1 MIPFTDA
8 LSTVLAQ
15 SQPLEAVETPPLLEA
30 LGRTLAQDVA
40 ARENIPISDNSAMDG
55 YAVRH
60 ADVAGAERPPLRVV
74 EVLGAEHAATRTV
87 QPGEAMKIMTGAPIP
102 PGADA
107 VVMVEHTRTDG
118 AQVWIEGE
126 ISAGQHIRPAG
137 GDMQAGQLVLP
148 AGTRLGAAQLG
159 LLASLGHTR
168 VPVVRRPRVGVL
180 ATGNELVPP
189 DAPLAPGKVR
199 NANSYSLCA
208 LTRLAGADAEF
219 LGIAADDI
227 DDLRR
232 RLAEG
237 LAQFDVLIT
246 SGGVSMGDF
255 DYIKHLVDEVGLTV
269 HFRTV
274 NVKPGKPVVFGS
286 RDGRLFFGLPG
297 NPVSSMVMYQQL
309 VRPSLRRL
317 LGLRGNGLRSLPAVM
332 DTPYAKRD
340 GKRHFLRGILQ
351 EQPEGLPHVRLT
363 GSQDSNIL
371 FSMGRADCFVVVP
384 EERTQVQPGETV
396 TVQLFEEEPAAIDE
410 AVPTGR

>member
-1 MIPFTDA
+1 MIPFVEA

-15 SQPLEAVETPPLLEA
+15 SQPLEAVETPPLLEC

-40 ARENIPISDNSAMDG
+40 ARENIPITDNSAMDG

-60 ADVAGAERPPLRVV
+60 ADLADAKRQPLRVV
-74 EVLGAEHAATRTV
+74 EVLGAEHAATREV

-107 VVMVEHTRTDG
+107 VVMVEHSRAEGD
-118 AQVWIEGE
+118 QVWLDGDVE
-126 ISAGQHIRPAG
+126 AGQHIRPAG
-137 GDMQAGQLVLP
+137 GDMHAGQLVLP

-159 LLASLGHTR
+159 LLASLGHLR
-168 VPVVRRPRVGVL
+168 IPVVRRPRVGVL

-189 DAPLAPGKVR
+189 DAPLLPGKVR
-199 NANSYSLCA
+199 DANSYSLCA
-208 LTRLAGADAEF
+208 LARLAGADVEF
-219 LGIAADDI
+219 LGIAADNI

-232 RLAEG
+232 RLDEG

-255 DYIKHLVDEVGLTV
+255 DHIKHLVDEVGLNV

-286 RDGRLFFGLPG
+286 RAGRLFFGLPG
-297 NPVSSMVMYQQL
+297 NPVSSMVMFQQL
-309 VRPSLRRL
+309 VRPGLRQL
-317 LGLRGNGLRSLPAVM
+317 QGLRGSGLRSLPAIM
-332 DTPYAKRD
+332 DTPYAKHD
-340 GKRHFLRGILQ
+340 GKRHFLRGILE

-363 GSQDSNIL
+363 GKQDSNIL
-371 FSMGRADCFVVVP
+371 FSMGRADCFVVLP
-384 EERTQVQPGETV
+384 EARTHVQPGESV
-396 TVQLFEEEPAAIDE
+396 TVQLFEEEPAARD
-410 AVPTGR
+410 